1 VKLIVFIEVI
11 RRCYGLAKQLR
22 FSSLPCGKVDGVNR
36 IVTLVVIVAL
46 VALQY
51 GTAQTTAAK
60 PVKSQHRATCE
71 KIQVAR
77 STFLLESKAGNCTDD
92 VERIRVQTPGKKE
105 FVFES
110 DGWTPFKT
118 AFLKGERYYAAKS
131 LVLSQFLLAVPIT
144 SAADGTLLFFLMA
157 APTGSSPGRLD
168 AFAFDSSGQFSRVLS
183 KDELHLERFVDL
195 DGDGVREIVASPCFH
210 QFVGPHLSTY
220 DPFHVYKLS
229 ADRMRATLSLELTK
243 KYNIQHYAG
252 WAGPQCSETLVVEDH
267 PKGKPVIRRLKDI
280 DARR

>member
-1 VKLIVFIEVI
+1 M
-11 RRCYGLAKQLR
+11 A
-22 FSSLPCGKVDGVNR
+22 VNR
-36 IVTLVVIVAL
+36 IVRLTVVVAL
-46 VALQY
+46 VLLQY
-51 GTAQTTAAK
+51 GTAQMAGAK
-60 PVKSQHRATCE
+60 PVGSQHWATCE
-71 KIQVAR
+71 KIQVEKF
-77 STFLLESKAGNCTDD
+77 TFVLESKTGNCADE
-92 VERIRVQTPGKKE
+92 VERMRVQTPGKKE

-110 DGWTPFKT
+110 DGWTPFKA

-131 LVLSQFLLAVPIT
+131 LVSSQFLLAFPIT
-144 SAADGTLLFFLMA
+144 SVGHGMLLFLMA

-168 AFAFDSSGQFSRVLS
+168 AFSFDSSGHFSRVLS

-229 ADRMRATLSLELTK
+229 PERTRATFSLELTK
-243 KYNIQHYAG
+243 KYNIEHYAG
-252 WAGPQCSETLVVEDH
+252 WAGPQCSETLVVEDQQ
-267 PKGKPVIRRLKDI
+267 KGKLVIRRLKDI